1 MKSASPELIALLAS
15 NEYRL
20 ADLYTITLS
29 SGTVLRYT
37 SADVPIVYAGNTFV
51 AVPIARSRTRTVI
64 GVEVDTMDISVHPTA
79 AMLVNGNP
87 FLQSVY
93 SGAFDGAI
101 VKLERAFMAAWGNTT
116 PGVLHQFEGSV
127 SDTDLDGIT
136 ARIKVRSLLELLN
149 IKMPR
154 NVYQATCC
162 NSLYDTA
169 CGASR
174 AAYAVNGTATGGS
187 ILNVTSGLGQAS
199 GHFDQGVIKFN
210 SGANAGVSRTVKS
223 FAGGEFAL
231 SVPLALPVASG
242 DTFTAWPGCDKTL
255 ATCTAKFSNA
265 SKYRGFPW
273 IPVPETA
280 Y

>member
-15 NEYRL
+15 NEFRL

-29 SGTVLRYT
+29 TGAILRYSSSDISIT
-37 SADVPIVYAGNTFV
+37 YGGNTFLP
-51 AVPIARSRTRTVI
+51 VPIERGRVRTVI
-64 GVEVDTMDISVHPTA
+64 GVEVDTLDIRICPTP

-87 FLQSVY
+87 FLQSIY
-93 SGAFDGAI
+93 SGAFDGAL
-101 VKLERAFMAAWGNTT
+101 VKLERAFMATWGDTSS
-116 PGVLHQFEGSV
+116 GCLHLFEGNV
-127 SDTDLDGIT
+127 SDTDVDGFV
-136 ARIKVRSLLELLN
+136 ASIKVRSMLELLN

-154 NVYQATCC
+154 NVYQAACC

-169 CGASR
+169 CGVNR

-187 ILNVTSGLGQAS
+187 ITSVTSALAQAA
-199 GHFDQGVIKFN
+199 GYFDQGVIKFLT
-210 SGANAGVSRTVKS
+210 GPNAGVTRTIKS
-223 FAGGEFAL
+223 FSGGAFQL

-242 DTFTAWPGCDKTL
+242 HTFTAWPGCDKTL
-255 ATCTAKFSNA
+255 ATCTSRFSNS

-273 IPVPETA
+273 IPVPEAA

>member
-1 MKSASPELIALLAS
+1 MKSASLDLIALLES

-29 SGTVLRYT
+29 TGAVLRYT
-37 SADVPIVYAGNTFV
+37 SADMMINYAGYAYLPVPIE
-51 AVPIARSRTRTVI
+51 RSRTRIVI
-64 GVEVDTMDISVHPTA
+64 GVEVDTLDISVYPTA

-93 SGAFDGAI
+93 SGAFDGAL
-101 VKLERAFMAAWGNTT
+101 VKLERAFMPTWGDTSA
-116 PGVLHQFEGSV
+116 GVLHQFEGNV
-127 SDTDLDGIT
+127 SDTDVDGYA

-154 NVYQATCC
+154 NVYQSTCC
-162 NSLYDTA
+162 NSLYDSA

-174 AAYAVNGTATGGS
+174 VTYAVNGTATGGS
-187 ILNVTSGLGQAS
+187 ILTVTSGLGQAS
-199 GHFDQGVIKFN
+199 GYFEQGVIKLLT
-210 SGANAGVSRTVKS
+210 GANAGVTRTVKS
-223 FAGGEFAL
+223 FAGGAFAL
-231 SVPLALPVASG
+231 SVPLSLPVTAG

-255 ATCTAKFSNA
+255 TTCTSKFSNA
-265 SKYRGFPW
+265 TKYRGFPW